1 VIEAVWIAFAFG
13 LGLLFK
19 QVGLP
24 PLIGYL
30 GAGFALSLLGE
41 RVGVGPDDSYI
52 LTHIAHLGVLLL
64 LFTVG
69 LKLKVKNLVRPE
81 VVGGSL
87 LHFGLSTALFL
98 PAFLYLLD
106 LPLGEAS
113 LLAMALSFS
122 STVLA
127 AKVLEGKRELRA
139 FHGRVAIG
147 VLIMQDLIAL
157 VAISIASG
165 KSPSSWALM
174 VLILPLCKPILY
186 KLLDLSGHEELM
198 VLLGLLLALVVGG
211 AGFETLGLSSEL
223 GALAFGAMLAGH
235 KRAVELSQSL
245 WSLKEIFLV
254 GFFLQIGLGGLPD
267 QHALIFALVMTL
279 LLPLKSALFF
289 ALFVGFKLRARS
301 AFLSSLTLTNYSEFG
316 LIMASLVL
324 PQWLVPLALTVAFS
338 FVISAPLNRIV
349 HSIYEHIAPLLTRFE
364 RDIRHPDEQPITL
377 DDAQILIMGLGRT
390 GRAAY
395 DNLSE
400 KGYRV
405 IALDSDPVA
414 VETSLQAGR
423 RALFADAEDP
433 VFWQNLDMPNIHSVI
448 LAMNDAEAKT
458 ITVHNLRGR
467 GFDGLIVSHAMYEDI
482 ARRIIQAGADHTY
495 LTMSEAGTGLAEH
508 VARSIQERSRL
519 LSDGQSEIR
528 PPGRPPQPDAQA

>member
-1 VIEAVWIAFAFG
+1 MIEAVWIAFAFG

-211 AGFETLGLSSEL
+211 AGFETLGLS
-223 GALAFGAMLAGH
+223 G
-235 KRAVELSQSL
+235 ELSQSL

-301 AFLSSLTLTNYSEFG
+301 AFLRSLTLTNYSEFG

-467 GFDGLIVSHAMYEDI
+467 GFDGLIVSHARYEDI

>member
-1 VIEAVWIAFAFG
+1 MIEAVWIAFAFLMG
-13 LGLLFK
+13 LATR
-19 QVGLP
+19 QIGLP

-30 GAGFALSLLGE
+30 GAGFALSALGPKI
-41 RVGVGPDDSYI
+41 GVGPEDSEI
-52 LTHIAHLGVLLL
+52 LSHIAHLGVLLL

-81 VVGGSL
+81 VIGGSL
-87 LHFGLSTALFL
+87 LHFGLSTGLLMAGLLYFL
-98 PAFLYLLD
+98 E
-106 LPLGEAS
+106 LPLGEAT

-127 AKVLEGKRELRA
+127 AKVLESKRELRA

-165 KSPSSWALM
+165 KSPSAWALL
-174 VLILPLCKPILY
+174 VIILPLSKPLLF
-186 KLLDLSGHEELM
+186 KLLDMSGHEELM
-198 VLLGLLLALVVGG
+198 ILLGLLLALVVGG
-211 AGFETLGLSSEL
+211 AGFEALGLSSEL
-223 GALAFGAMLAGH
+223 GALAFGALMAGH
-235 KRAVELSQSL
+235 KRAGELSQSL

-267 QHALIFALVMTL
+267 MHAVLFALV
-279 LLPLKSALFF
+279 LPLKALLFF
-289 ALFVGFKLRARS
+289 FLFVGFKLRARS
-301 AFLSSLTLTNYSEFG
+301 AFLSSLTLANYSEFG

-324 PQWLVPLALTVAFS
+324 PQWLIPLALTVAFS
-338 FVISAPLNRIV
+338 FLLSAPLNRIV
-349 HSIYEHIAPLLTRFE
+349 HSIYERLSPYLLPFE
-364 RDIRHPDEQPITL
+364 RNIRHPDEQPITL
-377 DDAQILIMGLGRT
+377 GDAHILVMGLGRT

-395 DNLSE
+395 DSLFEQGFN
-400 KGYRV
+400 V

-414 VETSLQAGR
+414 VDASLQDGR
-423 RALFADAEDP
+423 RALFADAEDQ

-458 ITVHNLRGR
+458 IAVQKLRSR

-482 ARRIIQAGADHTY
+482 ARRIIRAGADHTY
-495 LTMSEAGTGLAEH
+495 LTMSEAGAGLAEH
-508 VARSIQERSRL
+508 VARSARERAIL
-519 LSDGQSEIR
+519 LSKTPEH
-528 PPGRPPQPDAQA
+528 DAAGSQR

>member
-1 VIEAVWIAFAFG
+1 MFFLDMPVKQAV
-13 LGLLFK
+13 
-19 QVGLP
+19 
-24 PLIGYL
+24 
-30 GAGFALSLLGE
+30 
-41 RVGVGPDDSYI
+41 
-52 LTHIAHLGVLLL
+52 
-64 LFTVG
+64 
-69 LKLKVKNLVRPE
+69 
-81 VVGGSL
+81 
-87 LHFGLSTALFL
+87 
-98 PAFLYLLD
+98 
-106 LPLGEAS
+106 

-127 AKVLEGKRELRA
+127 AKVLESKRELRA

-165 KSPSSWALM
+165 QTPSGWALM
-174 VLILPLCKPILY
+174 VLILPLCRPLLF
-186 KLLDLSGHEELM
+186 KLLDLSGREELM

-211 AGFETLGLSSEL
+211 AGFEALGLSSEL
-223 GALAFGAMLAGH
+223 GALAFGAMLANH
-235 KRAVELSQSL
+235 KRAGELSQSL
-245 WSLKEIFLV
+245 WSLKEVFLV

-267 QHALIFALVMTL
+267 QHAILFALTLTL
-279 LLPLKSALFF
+279 LLPLKTALFF
-289 ALFVGFKLRARS
+289 FLFTGFKLRARS

-324 PQWLVPLALTVAFS
+324 PEWLIPLALTVAFS

-349 HSIYEHIAPLLTRFE
+349 HSIYEYIAPLLTRFE

-377 DDAQILIMGLGRT
+377 GDAQILIMGLGRT

-405 IALDSDPVA
+405 IGLDSDPVA
-414 VETSLQAGR
+414 VEGSLASGR
-423 RALFADAEDP
+423 QALFADAEDP

-508 VARSIQERSRL
+508 VARSIQERSAL
-519 LSDGQSEIR
+519 LTE
-528 PPGRPPQPDAQA
+528 QAKRA